1 MADITAS
8 MVKDLRETTGAG
20 MMDCKKALQETGG
33 DSAAAVDWLRT
44 KGLAKAA
51 KKADRVAAEGAVA
64 LALRSDGAG
73 MTGALIELN
82 AETDF
87 VARNELFQGA
97 ARKVAVTALDVGSDV
112 EALRAAPI
120 EGAADVGELIAGL
133 VATIGEN
140 MLLRRAVSFSVSEG
154 AVGGYIHGA
163 LAGSPDLGR
172 IGVIVAVDGGQTAG
186 ELIAGLIA
194 TIGEN
199 MTLRRAAR
207 LSVDQ
212 GAVGVYVHNKA
223 PGATDLGRIG
233 VIVAIEGAGDA
244 AVLEEL
250 ARNIALHAAGHNPP
264 PLSLSA
270 DELDPATVEK
280 EREIQTATAAES
292 GKPANVVE
300 KMVEGRIRK
309 WMEEVVLLK
318 QAYVKNPDQTVE
330 QLVAE
335 TAKAVGSPIKVSA
348 FARLALGEGVEK
360 KTDDFA
366 AEVAAMTGAS

>member
-1 MADITAS
+1 MADITAG

-20 MMDCKKALQETGG
+20 MMDCKKALQETDG
-33 DSAAAVDWLRT
+33 DTQAAIDWLRT

-64 LALRSDGAG
+64 LALREDGPG

-87 VARNELFQGA
+87 VARNDVFQNA
-97 ARKVAVTALDVGSDV
+97 ARKVATVALDVGGDV

-120 EGAADVGELIAGL
+120 EGAANVGELVAGL

-140 MLLRRAVSFSVSEG
+140 MLLRRLAGFSVSPG
-154 AVGGYIHGA
+154 AVGGYVHGA
-163 LAGSPDLGR
+163 LAGAPDLGR
-172 IGVIVAVDGGQTAG
+172 IGVLVAV
-186 ELIAGLIA
+186 
-194 TIGEN
+194 
-199 MTLRRAAR
+199 
-207 LSVDQ
+207 
-212 GAVGVYVHNKA
+212 
-223 PGATDLGRIG
+223 
-233 VIVAIEGAGDA
+233 EGAGDQA
-244 AVLEEL
+244 TLREL
-250 ARNIALHAAGHNPP
+250 ARNIALHAAATN
-264 PLSLSA
+264 PLSLSP
-270 DELDPATVEK
+270 DDLDAAQVEK
-280 EREIQTATAAES
+280 ERAILTEQAAES

-330 QLVAE
+330 QLVAD
-335 TAKAVGSPIKVSA
+335 TAKQVGSPIKVVG

-360 KTDDFA
+360 AEAGDFA
-366 AEVAAMTGAS
+366 AEVAAMAKPN

>member
-172 IGVIVAVDGGQTAG
+172 IGVIVAV
-186 ELIAGLIA
+186 
-194 TIGEN
+194 
-199 MTLRRAAR
+199 
-207 LSVDQ
+207 
-212 GAVGVYVHNKA
+212 
-223 PGATDLGRIG
+223 
-233 VIVAIEGAGDA
+233 EGAGDQA
-244 AVLEEL
+244 KLQEL
-250 ARNIALHAAGHNPP
+250 ARNIALHAAATN
-264 PLSLSA
+264 PLSLA
-270 DELDPATVEK
+270 PDDLDPASVEK
-280 EREIQTATAAES
+280 EKAILTEQAAES
-292 GKPANVVE
+292 GKPPNVVE

-318 QAYVKNPDQTVE
+318 QAYVKNPDQTIE

-335 TAKAVGSPIKVSA
+335 TAKAVGSPIKVIG

-360 KTDDFA
+360 KEDDFA
-366 AEVAAMTGAS
+366 AEVAAMTKPN